1 MNYENIAQLLEAYAG
16 GDNKLWINLAWPN
29 MLAPSNI
36 FQTFQWD
43 QQSDEFCWVTQS
55 KTR

>member
-1 MNYENIAQLLEAYAG
+1 MNYENIAQLLKAYAG